1 MKIDNKTKLYH
12 IGFSREDI
20 EHATLVILTD
30 DSAYI
35 EDLAFSLD
43 SKARLV
49 SINRE
54 YHSYII
60 HIENTPVLIVST
72 GFGGPAMGIG
82 LEELSML
89 GLTDF
94 IRLGES
100 GAVRSSLQIGDFVIA
115 KGALRQ
121 EGTSQ
126 HYAPIN
132 YPACADFDFVE
143 FAEQAMISS
152 NSRHKIGVVAS
163 TDILWPKQT
172 ANDLF
177 DKCSIDYQRK
187 LLKSWHDYRIL
198 SADNTTATL
207 LTIAN
212 VFNLRAIS
220 ILDIV
225 DKIDSPEYELTNIKR
240 NDALR
245 IEKWCRFLPTLIQSI
260 LNLNK

>member
-1 MKIDNKTKLYH
+1 MKVDNQTKLYH
-12 IGFSREDI
+12 IGFSCEDI
-20 EHATLVILTD
+20 EHATVAILTD
-30 DSAYI
+30 DSAYTK
-35 EDLAFSLD
+35 DLALALD
-43 SKARLV
+43 PKARLV
-49 SINRE
+49 CINRE

-60 HIENTPVLIVST
+60 HIQNTPVLIVST

-82 LEELSML
+82 LEELSMV
-89 GLTDF
+89 GLKSF

-100 GAVRSSLQIGDFVIA
+100 GAVRECLQVGDFVIA

-132 YPACADFDFVE
+132 YPASADFSFVE
-143 FAEQAMISS
+143 LAEQAMISS
-152 NSRHKIGVVAS
+152 ELRYRIGVVAS

-172 ANDLF
+172 ASDLF

-187 LLKSWHDYRIL
+187 LIKSWKDYRIL

-212 VFNLRAIS
+212 VFNLQAIS
-220 ILDIV
+220 ILDVI
-225 DKIDSPEYELTNIKR
+225 DKIDRLDYETSNIKR
-240 NDALR
+240 DDSLR
-245 IEKWCRFLPTLIQSI
+245 IEKWCKFLPTLLRSI
-260 LNLNK
+260 LDK

>member
-1 MKIDNKTKLYH
+1 MEIDNQTKLYH

-20 EHATLVILTD
+20 EHATLAVLVD
-30 DSAYI
+30 DCAYI
-35 EDLAFSLD
+35 KELAFSLD
-43 SKARLV
+43 SQAKLIN
-49 SINRE
+49 INRE
-54 YHSYII
+54 YYSYLI
-60 HIENTPVLIVST
+60 HVNNFPVLIVST
-72 GFGGPAMGIG
+72 VFGGPAMGIG

-94 IRLGES
+94 IRLGEA
-100 GAVRSSLQIGDFVIA
+100 GGVRDTLQIGDFVIA

-143 FAEQAMISS
+143 FAEQALSAS
-152 NSRHKIGVVAS
+152 GNEYRIGVVAS

-172 ANDLF
+172 ASDYF
-177 DKCSIDYQRK
+177 DKCSIDYQKK
-187 LLKSWHDYRIL
+187 LLKSWQDYRIL

-220 ILDIV
+220 ILDII
-225 DKIDSPEYELTNIKR
+225 DKIDSPNYELANIKR
-240 NDALR
+240 NDTLR
-245 IEKWCRFLPTLIQSI
+245 VEKWCKFMPMLMKSI
-260 LNLNK
+260 LNK

>member
-1 MKIDNKTKLYH
+1 MNIDNQTKLYH

-20 EHATLVILTD
+20 EYATLAILTD
-30 DSAYI
+30 DSDYTK
-35 EDLAFSLD
+35 DLALALD

-49 SINRE
+49 CINRE

-60 HIENTPVLIVST
+60 HVNETPVLIVST

-89 GLTDF
+89 GLTSF
-94 IRLGES
+94 IRLGET
-100 GAVRSSLQIGDFVIA
+100 GAVREYLQVGDFVIA

-132 YPACADFDFVE
+132 YPASADFSFVE
-143 FAEQAMISS
+143 FAEQAMICSKL
-152 NSRHKIGVVAS
+152 RYRIGVVAS

-172 ANDLF
+172 ASDLF
-177 DKCSIDYQRK
+177 DKCSIDYQYK
-187 LLKSWHDYRIL
+187 LLKSWRDYRIL

-207 LTIAN
+207 LTIAS
-212 VFNLRAIS
+212 VFNLQAIS
-220 ILDIV
+220 ILDV
-225 DKIDSPEYELTNIKR
+225 IDRIDTPEYELSNIKR
-240 NDALR
+240 DDAIR
-245 IEKWCRFLPTLIQSI
+245 IEKWCEFLPNLMESI
-260 LNLNK
+260 LEK